1 VTCSTPRFHQRNG
14 AAFGDP
20 SGHPH
25 SRVAS
30 SAAEKIS
37 KKARTAIED
46 ARRSGQGIA
55 ISDIALLEI
64 SILER
69 EARIQLNSS
78 LETFLSEIEAR
89 FIVLPITG
97 RICVRA
103 VSLPASYPNDPG
115 DRIIGATALVEG
127 VPLITADEGMRRS
140 QVLRTI
146 W

>member
-1 VTCSTPRFHQRNG
+1 MILVDTHVVVWLALQPK
-14 AAFGDP
+14 
-20 SGHPH
+20 
-25 SRVAS
+25 
-30 SAAEKIS
+30 KIS

-46 ARRSGQGIA
+46 ARRIGQGIA

-69 EARIQLNSS
+69 KARIRLNSS

-89 FIVLPITG
+89 FIVLPVTG

-103 VSLPASYPNDPG
+103 VSLPATYPNDPA

-127 VPLITADEGMRRS
+127 IPLITADAGIHRS
-140 QVLRTI
+140 KAVRTV

>member
-1 VTCSTPRFHQRNG
+1 MILVDTHVVVWLALQPK
-14 AAFGDP
+14 
-20 SGHPH
+20 
-25 SRVAS
+25 
-30 SAAEKIS
+30 KIS
-37 KKARTAIED
+37 KKARTAIQD
-46 ARRSGQGIA
+46 ARRIGQGIA

-69 EARIQLNSS
+69 KARIRLNSS
-78 LETFLSEIEAR
+78 LETFLSEIETR

-103 VSLPASYPNDPG
+103 VSLPASYPDDPA

-127 VPLITADEGMRRS
+127 VPLITADAGIHRS
-140 QVLRTI
+140 KAVRTI

>member
-1 VTCSTPRFHQRNG
+1 MGQ
-14 AAFGDP
+14 P
-20 SGHPH
+20 SVILVDTHVVVWLALQPE
-25 SRVAS
+25 R
-30 SAAEKIS
+30 IS
-37 KKARTAIED
+37 KNARTAIED
-46 ARRSGQGIA
+46 ARRSGQGVA

-69 EARIQLNSS
+69 KARIRLNSS

-103 VSLPASYPNDPG
+103 VSLPTSYPNDPA

-127 VPLITADEGMRRS
+127 VPLITADERMRRS

>member
-1 VTCSTPRFHQRNG
+1 MILVDTHVVVWLALQPER
-14 AAFGDP
+14 
-20 SGHPH
+20 
-25 SRVAS
+25 
-30 SAAEKIS
+30 IS

-46 ARRSGQGIA
+46 ARRTGQGIG
-55 ISDIALLEI
+55 ISDICLLEI

-69 EARIQLNSS
+69 KARIRLDSS
-78 LETFLSEIEAR
+78 LETFLLEIEAR

-103 VSLPASYPNDPG
+103 VLLPASYPNDPA

-127 VPLITADEGMRRS
+127 VPLVTADEGIRRS
-140 QVLRTI
+140 HALRTI

>member
-1 VTCSTPRFHQRNG
+1 MILVDTHVGVWLALQPK
-14 AAFGDP
+14 
-20 SGHPH
+20 
-25 SRVAS
+25 
-30 SAAEKIS
+30 KIS

-46 ARRSGQGIA
+46 ARRIGQGIA

-69 EARIQLNSS
+69 KARIRLNSS

-103 VSLPASYPNDPG
+103 VSLPATYPNDPA

-127 VPLITADEGMRRS
+127 IPLITADAGIHRS
-140 QVLRTI
+140 KAVRTV

>member
-1 VTCSTPRFHQRNG
+1 MILVDTHVVVWLALQPK
-14 AAFGDP
+14 
-20 SGHPH
+20 
-25 SRVAS
+25 
-30 SAAEKIS
+30 KIS

-46 ARRSGQGIA
+46 ARRIGQGIA

-69 EARIQLNSS
+69 KARIRLNSS

-97 RICVRA
+97 RICVRE
-103 VSLPASYPNDPG
+103 VSLPATYPNDPA

-127 VPLITADEGMRRS
+127 IPLITADAGIHRS
-140 QVLRTI
+140 KAVRTV

>member
-1 VTCSTPRFHQRNG
+1 MILVDTHVVVWLALQP
-14 AAFGDP
+14 
-20 SGHPH
+20 
-25 SRVAS
+25 
-30 SAAEKIS
+30 EKIS

-46 ARRSGQGIA
+46 ARRSGRGIG

-64 SILER
+64 STLER
-69 EARIQLNSS
+69 KARIRLTSS
-78 LETFLSEIEAR
+78 LETFLLEIEAR

-103 VSLPASYPNDPG
+103 ALLPTSYPNDPA

-127 VPLITADEGMRRS
+127 VPLVTADEGIRRS
-140 QVLRTI
+140 KALRTI

>member
-1 VTCSTPRFHQRNG
+1 MILVDTHVVVWLALQPK
-14 AAFGDP
+14 
-20 SGHPH
+20 
-25 SRVAS
+25 
-30 SAAEKIS
+30 KIS

-46 ARRSGQGIA
+46 ARRIGQGIA

-69 EARIQLNSS
+69 KARIRLNSS

-103 VSLPASYPNDPG
+103 VSLPATYPNDPA

-127 VPLITADEGMRRS
+127 IPLITADAGIHRS
-140 QVLRTI
+140 KAVRTV

>member
-1 VTCSTPRFHQRNG
+1 MGQ
-14 AAFGDP
+14 P
-20 SGHPH
+20 SVILVDTHVVVWLALQPE
-25 SRVAS
+25 R
-30 SAAEKIS
+30 IS
-37 KKARTAIED
+37 KNARTAIED
-46 ARRSGQGIA
+46 ARRSGQGVA

-69 EARIQLNSS
+69 KARIRLNSS

>member
-1 VTCSTPRFHQRNG
+1 MILVDTHVVVWLALQP
-14 AAFGDP
+14 D
-20 SGHPH
+20 
-25 SRVAS
+25 
-30 SAAEKIS
+30 KIS

-69 EARIQLNSS
+69 KARIRLNSS

-89 FIVLPITG
+89 FVVLPITG

-103 VSLPASYPNDPG
+103 VSLPAPYPNDPA

-127 VPLITADEGMRRS
+127 VALITADEGIRRS
-140 QVLRTI
+140 KVLRTV